1 MSLFRVLHIRP
12 PLLGLEWLP
21 GHLVIGAK
29 TFQMIAIV
37 YFEKLEYLTKQGQRK
52 NRTKETAI

>member
-1 MSLFRVLHIRP
+1 MSLFHVLHIRP
-12 PLLGLEWLP
+12 LLLGSEWLP

-37 YFEKLEYLTKQGQRK
+37 YFEKLKYLTKEGQIK
-52 NRTKETAI
+52 NQTKETAI